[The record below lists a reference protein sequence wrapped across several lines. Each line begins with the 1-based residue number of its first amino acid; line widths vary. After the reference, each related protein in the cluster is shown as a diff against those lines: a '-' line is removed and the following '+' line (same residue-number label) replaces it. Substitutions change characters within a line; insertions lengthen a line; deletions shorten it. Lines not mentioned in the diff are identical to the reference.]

1 MIFPMFIHLQQIFPP
16 SGMHQEVGRG
26 GGGGYCYSFLN
37 IYIYIYIYI
46 WFVLVLLTF
55 TKFNLAN
62 LLIKTIVTTSIKYTL
77 NLFL

>member
-16 SGMHQEVGRG
+16 SGMHQEGGR
-26 GGGGYCYSFLN
+26 YCYSFLN

-62 LLIKTIVTTSIKYTL
+62 LLIKTIVTTSIKYTV

>member
-1 MIFPMFIHLQQIFPP
+1 MIFPMFILLQQIFPS
-16 SGMHQEVGRG
+16 SGMHQEG
-26 GGGGYCYSFLN
+26 GGGGGGVLLQFFK
-37 IYIYIYIYI
+37 YIYIYIYI